1 MNKGLLIVFEG
12 IDGTGKSTQM
22 SLLGRFLREKG
33 LTVIETREPTNG
45 QFGQQIR
52 ALYTNRNGVSPEQE
66 LELFLADRQEHV
78 DNVLTP
84 ALQEGKIILCDRYFL
99 STAAYQGVVDHYSA
113 GAIPEA
119 SDTRPGKRSG
129 AETPALAVGHS
140 SSIPGASDTRP
151 SMAVGHSSS
160 IPGASDTRPSM
171 AVGFSPAEII
181 AKNDFAPTPDLAL
194 LFCAPPRLG
203 IERITK
209 GRGETLNDFE
219 QEATLQKVAAIFD
232 NMELPYIKR
241 INASGSIVAI
251 HQAVLQAVTPLLQ
264 PLSRH
269 A

>member
-22 SLLGRFLREKG
+22 SLLARYLREKD
-33 LTVIETREPTNG
+33 LAVIETREPTNG

-66 LELFLADRQEHV
+66 LELFLNDRLEHV
-78 DNVLTP
+78 ENVLKP
-84 ALQEGKIILCDRYFL
+84 ALHEGKIILCDRYFL
-99 STAAYQGVVDHYSA
+99 STAAYQGVVGPSPA
-113 GAIPEA
+113 VAIPGA
-119 SDTRPGKRSG
+119 SDTRPS
-129 AETPALAVGHS
+129 LAFGHS

-151 SMAVGHSSS
+151 SLAF
-160 IPGASDTRPSM
+160 
-171 AVGFSPAEII
+171 GFSPAEII
-181 AKNDFAPTPDLAL
+181 AKNDFAPSPDLAL

-209 GRGETLNDFE
+209 GRGDSLNDFE

-232 NMELPYIKR
+232 SLELPYIKR
-241 INASGSIVAI
+241 INATGSIASV
-251 HQAVLQAVTPLLQ
+251 HQSVLQAVSPLLHSMNQ
-264 PLSRH
+264 N